1 MIFNNFGDVYF
12 EGLCVVGCWKS
23 RTHFTNITFLLLSFW
38 MYNYTI
44 THFLSQRFC
53 GRQFFFLIPLIPSI
67 TPLSELNYFCFLLIC
82 CEPLDFFFQPLV
94 HYEHHNK
101 NYIPNGPLLVLERC
115 NFFFLYRITALRK
128 YTHWKSFMRQLSRR
142 AIERMR
148 YFTEMSHFD
157 A

>member
-1 MIFNNFGDVYF
+1 MLITGWCFLTLVIFNNFGDVYF

-82 CEPLDFFFQPLV
+82 CEPLFFFFQPLV

-115 NFFFLYRITALRK
+115 NFFFSLSDNCSSEVHALEK
-128 YTHWKSFMRQLSRR
+128 FYATTF
-142 AIERMR
+142 
-148 YFTEMSHFD
+148 
-157 A
+157 